1 MNCRKCNIENS
12 DQAKYCKNCGQ
23 ILREEK
29 SKESATKRTDKLIIG
44 FIGVVFATTLF
55 SFVHRLVYYNWFDS
69 PLKNVQIVM
78 WMLRELSFIMIPFA
92 LKDKKLKIIGFILV
106 VFNILYIIY
115 QQMGYFQI

>member
-29 SKESATKRTDKLIIG
+29 SKESATKCTDKLIIG